1 MEKTVKFAS
10 TLASVK
16 EEGED
21 DDLERDDGPLDTQFK
36 SSIKSKPIQVNPLQ
50 RKIEEILTET
60 QKRTKLLSVTKAREQ
75 KLKLKSNID
84 Q

>member
-50 RKIEEILTET
+50 RKIDEILTET